1 MIKFQES
8 NFYKSLQDFFINSNK
23 ETFLQFLA
31 EFYNRT
37 EDIINKN
44 DNQDELI
51 KELRELYLE
60 FNEKGIDD
68 NIVREKVNYFIE
80 NNGKLKDIIPKVT
93 TNTNN
98 IKNISSQLNNLD
110 NNVNSLNE
118 KINEVAGTGTT
129 TEIVQS
135 KVEDMA
141 EKGLIQ
147 AYTLGNGT
155 VSYLKIDDTFK
166 NMITENEKEVIN
178 KITSSNFGSATID
191 KRWFCKKTIKPDYT
205 IFSVDIKTFGVCT
218 LIVELFETDGTNLIK
233 TKEFTKKSNDG
244 FTTVDLNYKTSKETY
259 ISVRFSREDGET
271 GTLQFINDSALSSYT
286 TDIAITEETLNIT
299 QLRSVPVGIGINLV
313 AERIITAFD
322 KIKGITPFLLSKE
335 VTVDINGNGDYTSIN
350 SAISN
355 TNEKEIIYIKEGEYQ
370 EAIKCFNKEIYLK
383 GLDKERCK
391 IINING
397 LYANP
402 PAEISCG
409 IFENLTF
416 YAKKTDE
423 SNDTTSVAG
432 AYGVHIESDYSTNKK
447 MIFKN
452 CDFISDF
459 YPAIGI
465 GLRPNFT
472 PIFENCRFYSNA
484 ETMTGINGNSI
495 DLGSIYFHDSN
506 TNLRGGQGIIFKN
519 CEFYSKNKLITPY
532 GINSDNVVNVSF
544 INCVGYSE
552 NLGITNVVNRR
563 NSTSEGM
570 WSGNCIK
577 LTKESFGNNIDELN
591 YKWS

>member
-1 MIKFQES
+1 MSKFEES
-8 NFYKSLQDFFINSNK
+8 NFYKALQDFFINADK
-23 ETFLQFLA
+23 KTFLQFLA

-37 EDIINKN
+37 GDIIDKN
-44 DNQDELI
+44 NIQDELI

-60 FNEKGIDD
+60 FNEKGIDE

-80 NNGKLKDIIPKVT
+80 NSVRINNIISKLN

-98 IKNISSQLNNLD
+98 IKNISSQLD
-110 NNVNSLNE
+110 TNVRELNE
-118 KINEVAGTGTT
+118 KISEVAETGTT
-129 TEIVQS
+129 TEVVQS

-178 KITSSNFGSATID
+178 KITSSNYGSATID
-191 KRWFCKKTIKPDYT
+191 KRWFCKKTIKPNYT
-205 IFSVDIKTFGVCT
+205 IFNVDIKTFGVCT
-218 LIVELFETDGTNLIK
+218 LTVELFELDGSKLTKIK
-233 TKEFTKKSNDG
+233 EYTKKSIDG
-244 FTTVDLNYKTSKETY
+244 FTTVDLNHKTSKETY
-259 ISVRFSREDGET
+259 ISVRYTRENSET
-271 GTLQFINDSALSSYT
+271 GSLQFINDSTLSCYT
-286 TDIAITEETLNIT
+286 TDIAITEETLNVS

-322 KIKGITPFLLSKE
+322 KIKGITPFLSSKE
-335 VTVDINGNGDYTSIN
+335 VTVDINGNGDYTSIT
-350 SAISN
+350 SALSN

-370 EAIKCFNKEIYLK
+370 EGIKCFNKEIYLK

-391 IINING
+391 IINTNG

-402 PAEISCG
+402 PAELSCG

-416 YAKKTDE
+416 YAKKTEE
-423 SNDTTSVAG
+423 SNSTTSVAG
-432 AYGVHIESDYSTNKK
+432 AYSVHIESDYSANKK
-447 MIFKN
+447 MVFRN

-484 ETMTGINGNSI
+484 ETMTGVSGSSI
-495 DLGSIYFHDSN
+495 DLGAIYFHDSN
-506 TNLRGGQGIIFKN
+506 TTLRGGQGIIFKN

-532 GINSDNVVNVSF
+532 GINSDNVVNASF
-544 INCVGYSE
+544 INCGGYSE
-552 NLGITNVVNRR
+552 NLGITNIVNRR
-563 NSTSEGM
+563 NTTSHGM
-570 WSGNCIK
+570 WSGACIK
-577 LTKESFGNNIDELN
+577 LSKESFGNNIDELN